1 MLILNHKDN
10 RTKSRNMPFFSEG
23 FGMCQKFQNVMDM
36 NYAPYGC
43 VCVCDFACWCVR
55 VGVCVRGSA

>member
-1 MLILNHKDN
+1 
-10 RTKSRNMPFFSEG
+10 MPFFSEG

-43 VCVCDFACWCVR
+43 VCVCDFACCNVR